1 MTKEEIK
8 KVAEEMIEAQ
18 CDEAGCGREEVL
30 EVSTLCFLEKY
41 IHDEITKEDLIQLS
55 NYLETPLDMEEVEKL
70 KEKRKKQAV
79 YRSNHK
85 ARKLIERKEMKW

>member
-18 CDEAGCGREEVL
+18 CDESGCCREEVL

-41 IHDEITKEDLIQLS
+41 IH
-55 NYLETPLDMEEVEKL
+55 MEEVEKL

-85 ARKLIERKEMKW
+85 ARKLIERKEMK